1 MLLPRKLRAPM
12 DARDNRKDVLEYS
25 AFIIDSASA
34 TIVPLPT
41 ELRIRVL
48 VLDVAAEVRTHLDD
62 LSEVVPDAAQ
72 VVHDPRAVADDVA
85 QELGIGEARDPPM
98 NPVVEAVQAVE
109 LVRFEREIEQA
120 RDGHHDDEADDERA
134 EEQHKGH
141 SEDVPIKP
149 PLGVGTFPLAHQL
162 AQPGHLDQ

>member
-1 MLLPRKLRAPM
+1 MLLPRKLLAPM
-12 DARDNRKDVLEYS
+12 DARDSRKDVLEYS

-41 ELRIRVL
+41 ELRNGFSCL
-48 VLDVAAEVRTHLDD
+48 TLPPKFAPGLDD

-85 QELGIGEARDPPM
+85 QELGIGETHDPPM

-109 LVRFEREIEQA
+109 LVGSEQ
-120 RDGHHDDEADDERA
+120 RD
-134 EEQHKGH
+134 
-141 SEDVPIKP
+141 
-149 PLGVGTFPLAHQL
+149 
-162 AQPGHLDQ
+162 